1 MFPAE
6 TVAANPDLTLMAAW
20 MARLGHS
27 DLVHVGELLD
37 RAESLV
43 AQMIGQQEHA
53 AHLRGEI
60 ATLRVILA
68 YEAASDPERVIALA
82 GEALATTPRAWYYVR
97 SSAWIYLV
105 LAHQMA
111 GRLERAYATVAEGQ
125 PEDVAEDGAVR
136 IRVAG
141 ALCFAEW
148 IAGDLQVV
156 SAQITH
162 MLAASETHHRLESL
176 GWAYYFLCSVAYQRN
191 DLPTAEAHA
200 RTLEDLRYVS
210 RPMAYLQGAF
220 VHSIDLPSTRY
231 AG

>member
-1 MFPAE
+1 M
-6 TVAANPDLTLMAAW
+6 
-20 MARLGHS
+20 
-27 DLVHVGELLD
+27 
-37 RAESLV
+37 
-43 AQMIGQQEHA
+43 
-53 AHLRGEI
+53 
-60 ATLRVILA
+60 
-68 YEAASDPERVIALA
+68 IALA
-82 GEALATTPRAWYYVR
+82 REALATTPRAWYYVR

-141 ALCFAEW
+141 ARCFAEW

-176 GWAYYFLCSVAYQRN
+176 GWAHYFLCSVAYQRN

-220 VHSIDLPSTRY
+220 VHALIYQARGMPDKARRSSNWPSLSCVRL
-231 AG
+231 AAKDSCRWRARSKQNWP